1 MHVYT
6 CETFLYTCLTD
17 LIVFQVSPE
26 SSLSEHDHKYNKE
39 PTLNDKVHVLVS
51 VLDANK
57 IKLMSDDIIK
67 QMRTV
72 RLAARDMGKSQAWL

>member
-1 MHVYT
+1 MCVWNIWVYL
-6 CETFLYTCLTD
+6 FSLINF
-17 LIVFQVSPE
+17 IVFQFNPQ

-51 VLDANK
+51 VIDANK